1 MSIDPH
7 RYVDDAQRLIDL
19 GQVDGAIDRLR
30 TALTED
36 PDLGDAHALLAIC
49 LLQKR
54 RLYAA
59 AIETDLALTLAPEA
73 PFTHWVAAELNLAR
87 RDFVTAEGHIEQFR
101 ALAPDLP
108 QADRLLAR
116 CYSLT
121 GRRAE
126 RLPLL
131 TQALNKD
138 PTDPETL
145 AELANHHAETGDL
158 EQAWRYADEALR
170 ASPENMSALVAMGE
184 VLLKRGD
191 IDGAREHAA
200 FALRADP
207 TSSAALA
214 LLTSIKARTSPLLGL
229 WWRYAVWGERVGPT
243 RQVIVLLVAFVLYRV
258 STIVA
263 TDAGMDGLA
272 GAIVFAWLGVVV
284 YSFVGPTLFR
294 RALPKELASVQL
306 SRF

>member
-1 MSIDPH
+1 MSVDPQ
-7 RYVDDAQRLIDL
+7 RYVDDAQRLIDI

-30 TALTED
+30 MALTED
-36 PDLGDAHALLAIC
+36 PDLGDAHALLALC

-59 AIETDLALTLAPEA
+59 DIETNLALTLAPEA

-87 RDFVTAEGHIEQFR
+87 RDFATAERHIDQFR

-108 QADRLLAR
+108 SADRLLAR

-126 RLPLL
+126 RLPVLM
-131 TQALNKD
+131 QALNKD

-145 AELANHHAETGDL
+145 AALASHHAELGEL

-170 ASPENMSALVAMGE
+170 TSPENTSALVAMGE

-191 IDGAREHAA
+191 VDDAREHAA

-207 TSSAALA
+207 SDLAALG

-243 RQVIVLLVAFVLYRV
+243 RQVIVLLVAFVLYRL

-263 TDAGMDGLA
+263 TDAGMNGLA
-272 GAIVFAWLGVVV
+272 SAIVLVWLGVVV

-294 RALPKELASVQL
+294 KALRKELASVQL

>member
-1 MSIDPH
+1 MSVDPQ
-7 RYVDDAQRLIDL
+7 RYIDDAQRLIDI
-19 GQVDGAIDRLR
+19 GQIDGAIDRLR
-30 TALTED
+30 MALTED
-36 PDLGDAHALLAIC
+36 PDLGDAHALLALC

-59 AIETDLALTLAPEA
+59 GIETDLALTLAPEA

-87 RDFVTAEGHIEQFR
+87 RDFASAERHIEQFR

-108 QADRLLAR
+108 SADRLLAR

-131 TQALNKD
+131 RQALHKD

-145 AELANHHAETGDL
+145 AALANHHSELGEL

-170 ASPENMSALVAMGE
+170 AAPENTSALVAMGE

-191 IDGAREHAA
+191 IEDAREHAA
-200 FALRADP
+200 LALRADP
-207 TSSAALA
+207 SDPSALG

-229 WWRYAVWGERVGPT
+229 WWRYAAWGERVGPT
-243 RQVIVLLVAFVLYRV
+243 RQVIVLLVAFVLYRL

-263 TDAGMDGLA
+263 TDLGKDGLA
-272 GAIVFAWLGVVV
+272 SMIVLVWLGIVV
-284 YSFVGPTLFR
+284 YSFAGPTLFR
-294 RALPKELASVQL
+294 RALQKELASVQL

>member
-1 MSIDPH
+1 
-7 RYVDDAQRLIDL
+7 
-19 GQVDGAIDRLR
+19 
-30 TALTED
+30 
-36 PDLGDAHALLAIC
+36 

-59 AIETDLALTLAPEA
+59 GIETDLALTLAPEA

-87 RDFVTAEGHIEQFR
+87 RDFAVAERHVEQFR
-101 ALAPDLP
+101 AMAPDLP
-108 QADRLLAR
+108 SADRLLAR

-126 RLPLL
+126 RLPVL

-138 PTDPETL
+138 PTDPDTL
-145 AELANHHAETGDL
+145 AALANHHSELGEL

-170 ASPENMSALVAMGE
+170 AAPENMSALVAMGD

-191 IDGAREHAA
+191 INDAREHAVL
-200 FALRADP
+200 ALRADP
-207 TSSAALA
+207 SDPSALA

-243 RQVIVLLVAFVLYRV
+243 RQVIVLLIAFVLYRV
-258 STIVA
+258 STLVA
-263 TDAGMDGLA
+263 ADLGMDGLA
-272 GAIVFAWLGVVV
+272 SVIVLAWLGIVV
-284 YSFVGPTLFR
+284 YSFVGPTMFR
-294 RALPKELASVQL
+294 RALQKELASVQL
-306 SRF
+306 ARF

>member
-1 MSIDPH
+1 MSVDPQ
-7 RYVDDAQRLIDL
+7 RYVDDAQRLIDI
-19 GQVDGAIDRLR
+19 GQVGGAIDRLR
-30 TALTED
+30 MALTED
-36 PDLGDAHALLAIC
+36 PDLGDAHALLALC

-59 AIETDLALTLAPEA
+59 GIEMDLALTLAPEA

-87 RDFVTAEGHIEQFR
+87 RDFAAAERHVEQFR

-108 QADRLLAR
+108 SPDRLLAR

-131 TQALNKD
+131 MQALSKD

-145 AELANHHAETGDL
+145 AALASHHSELGEL

-170 ASPENMSALVAMGE
+170 AAPENTSALVAMGE
-184 VLLKRGD
+184 VLLKRGN
-191 IDGAREHAA
+191 IDDAREHAA
-200 FALRADP
+200 LALRADP
-207 TSSAALA
+207 SDPSALG

-229 WWRYAVWGERVGPT
+229 WWRYAAWGERVGPT
-243 RQVIVLLVAFVLYRV
+243 RQVVVLLIAFVLYRL

-263 TDAGMDGLA
+263 TDAGMEGLA
-272 GAIVFAWLGVVV
+272 NTIVLVWLGVVV

-294 RALPKELASVQL
+294 RALQKELESVQL